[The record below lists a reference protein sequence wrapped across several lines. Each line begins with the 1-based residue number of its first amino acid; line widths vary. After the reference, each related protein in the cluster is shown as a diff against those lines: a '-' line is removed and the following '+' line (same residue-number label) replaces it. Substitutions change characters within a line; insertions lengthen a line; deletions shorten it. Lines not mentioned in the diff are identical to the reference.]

1 MIIVLTGQP
10 RHGKSQYSIKLL
22 LDLIKENRKRE
33 EQGKLARDIYC
44 NIAGVNDPDVKTKLP
59 EVMNQDI
66 VFKDKKLW
74 FGEHKDCPDGY
85 VCPSAGSVFI
95 YDECHKV
102 DWIKETSGTLSNNPT
117 CISMNEHGHEDYIF
131 ILITQFPQY
140 IHTHLR
146 GLVEYHYHSKRS
158 YGAKRSKIYKWNEFQ
173 LTPRADKALK
183 DAYEKESFKFSDKY
197 QNCYKSASAHD
208 SMKINIPMPVFYL
221 LGALIFFFGFAYH
234 QYTKSPMLQAN
245 ADITANKANTE
256 KSTVVNNTETK
267 KDNEEEQQDKEQ
279 IKDDHETKIVQR
291 RIYLIANNLPKD
303 YEIRRVEPMLQVRG
317 VVQMKGKCLAYNAYG
332 DVMTLT
338 QSECKEY
345 VNTGRVYRSESSNQ
359 PMMTTRAEPFTPS
372 EPRPQNPQET
382 QQPISTSKDEYLFT
396 DKSQTEYIFN

>member
-22 LDLIKENRKRE
+22 LDLIKENKKRE
-33 EQGKLARDIYC
+33 DQGKLPRDIYC

-59 EVMNQDI
+59 EVMNQDT

-85 VCPSAGSVFI
+85 VCPNAGSVFI

-183 DAYEKESFKFSDKY
+183 DAYEKESFKFNDKY

-208 SMKINIPMPVFYL
+208 SMRIRIPMPIFYL
-221 LGALIFFFGFAYH
+221 IGALVFFFGIAYW
-234 QYTKSPMLQAN
+234 QYTKSPMLQT
-245 ADITANKANTE
+245 DANKENLNT
-256 KSTVVNNTETK
+256 VNNPMH
-267 KDNEEEQQDKEQ
+267 EQDEKQEQDKEQ
-279 IKDDHETKIVQR
+279 IQNHENKNAQR
-291 RIYLIANNLPKD
+291 RIYLLARDLPED
-303 YEIRRVEPMLQVRG
+303 YEIRRTEPMLQVRG
-317 VVQMKGKCLAYNAYG
+317 VMHMNGKCLAYNAYG
-332 DVMTLT
+332 DVMTLS
-338 QSECKEY
+338 QDDCKDY
-345 VNTGRVYRSESSNQ
+345 VGTGRVYRAQ
-359 PMMTTRAEPFTPS
+359 PSQNMPMTARGEPY
-372 EPRPQNPQET
+372 EPQPTSPQAL
-382 QQPISTSKDEYLFT
+382 DEY
-396 DKSQTEYIFN
+396 N